1 MSSSDLKG
9 ATRLDQHFQDAEDA
23 LRLAESSLPSKTP
36 KSPNTSFADFDLKSR
51 DSKYKRW
58 LPKMDLYLIKLLL
71 DVVHLFPKG
80 VEPEM
85 SKKAWAYVTGHL
97 RAANPETVYSTYTKY
112 SCRQHLYNVNHARY
126 RVWYT
131 LMMHQKTLSGRL
143 YTYQW
148 NADLGKFQIFDSI
161 ESADPQLIHDER
173 QIKLLIY
180 SDGILLPALSQYNKA
195 NLIVN
200 DFFLTDSL
208 GYISTYHNEILPLLQ
223 KLDSAYFEG
232 LENVYS
238 EIPRFSYPDGN
249 RDFFK
254 PLVAAKGRPLGPGDV
269 KKRPI
274 EVRNEH
280 IFIADGP
287 RGPAE
292 IHVDELVDPMLKRPR
307 NSQDNGG
314 VNADYENAL
323 ATAAI
328 AAIDSPAVSN
338 GREAPVYL
346 KERKWFNRLMALHN
360 SQMVSAEEVLTVCEG
375 VRDGKIPL
383 FMLNILDSSYYQGE
397 GTEDI
402 EEELLAQETVKRLR
416 LFMLPMTYST
426 VQ

>member
-1 MSSSDLKG
+1 MSSSDIKG
-9 ATRLDQHFQDAEDA
+9 DLRLDQHFQDA
-23 LRLAESSLPSKTP
+23 AEVLGLGSAPPPT
-36 KSPNTSFADFDLKSR
+36 KSGKASDGSFANFDLKSR

-126 RVWYT
+126 RVWCT
-131 LMMHQKTLSGRL
+131 LMMHQKTLAGRL
-143 YTYQW
+143 YTYEW

-161 ESADPQLIHDER
+161 ESGNPQLIHDER

-180 SDGILLPALSQYNKA
+180 LEGILLPLLSHFNKA

-200 DFFLTDSL
+200 DFFLSDSL
-208 GYISTYHNEILPLLQ
+208 AYISTYHNEILPLLQ
-223 KLDSAYFEG
+223 KLDGSYMEG
-232 LENVYS
+232 LENVY
-238 EIPRFSYPDGN
+238 EDIPRFRYPDGN
-249 RDFFK
+249 KDFFK
-254 PLVAAKGRPLGPGDV
+254 PLVAPRSRPLLPVEV
-269 KKRPI
+269 KKRPQ
-274 EVRNEH
+274 EARNDH
-280 IFIADGP
+280 IFISDGP
-287 RGPAE
+287 RGALE
-292 IHVDELVDPMLKRPR
+292 IQVDVLVDPMLKRPR
-307 NSQDNGG
+307 HSPENGG
-314 VNADYENAL
+314 VSDYESTL

-328 AAIDSPAVSN
+328 AAIEAPAVVN
-338 GREAPVYL
+338 GREPPVYL
-346 KERKWFNRLMALHN
+346 KERKWFNKLMSLHN
-360 SQMVSAEEVLTVCEG
+360 SHLVSADEVLTICEG
-375 VRDGKIPL
+375 VRDSKIPL
-383 FMLNILDSSYYQGE
+383 FMLNILDSGYYRNG

-402 EEELLAQETVKRLR
+402 EEELLVQETVKRLR